1 MADEC
6 IPWDFEAKLSWPGRV
21 ATEVGTLRGCVRA
34 WSVLSEIDQS
44 ACAIHC
50 VAKVWISD
58 WHEGRT
64 VISSIG
70 IQQLVS
76 RLETGWHRR
85 GH

>member
-1 MADEC
+1 VTDEC
-6 IPWDFEAKLSWPGRV
+6 IPWDFEAKLAWPGRV

-34 WSVLSEIDQS
+34 WSALGEPDQS
-44 ACAIHC
+44 ACVIHC
-50 VAKVWISD
+50 IAQVRIAD

-64 VISSIG
+64 VISSVG

-76 RLETGWHRR
+76 RLELGWYHR